1 MPPAIRGGNADEN
14 GQQVFLPPQFGTFME
29 VARAEFG
36 TIVIDSPPAMVVA
49 DATILARFAD
59 VIPHV
64 THWGQTRRS
73 TVPAA
78 VDRMRR
84 ARTTAVNRYPR

>member
-14 GQQVFLPPQFGTFME
+14 VQQVFLPPQIGTFM

-36 TIVIDSPPAMVVA
+36 TIVVDSPPAMGVA
-49 DATILARFAD
+49 DAAIAARFAD
-59 VIPHV
+59 VVPHI
-64 THWGQTRRS
+64 TRWRQTRRS
-73 TVPAA
+73 SVPAA